1 MVSRPDAK
9 VPASSFRQLIIR
21 HCATLVER
29 VDVLHGITSSF
40 ACAGG
45 SKDQIS
51 EARAVAHQIA
61 GAGASIGFDRLSDL
75 AAALERM
82 LDEVLEAAQ
91 PASREQL
98 AELAVLAADLERE
111 ARHMKPEHS
120 RLYNLD
126 PAAVTRTGT

>member
-1 MVSRPDAK
+1 MVHGFASRCGS
-9 VPASSFRQLIIR
+9 ASEFIPGAGHKTLR
-21 HCATLVER
+21 HLGGAGRRSSCALA
-29 VDVLHGITSSF
+29 G
-40 ACAGG
+40 AGG